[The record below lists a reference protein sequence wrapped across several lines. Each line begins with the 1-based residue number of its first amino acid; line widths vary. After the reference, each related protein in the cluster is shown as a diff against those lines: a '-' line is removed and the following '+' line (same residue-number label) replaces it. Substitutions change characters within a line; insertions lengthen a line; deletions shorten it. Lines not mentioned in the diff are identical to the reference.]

1 MLQSSSGFETIYMN
15 KMNLIGVGG
24 IYFGAQFFSPPKNNM
39 RTKTEQWPQVAPNCM
54 EVGGA

>member
-1 MLQSSSGFETIYMN
+1 MN

-54 EVGGA
+54 EVGGAWNTE